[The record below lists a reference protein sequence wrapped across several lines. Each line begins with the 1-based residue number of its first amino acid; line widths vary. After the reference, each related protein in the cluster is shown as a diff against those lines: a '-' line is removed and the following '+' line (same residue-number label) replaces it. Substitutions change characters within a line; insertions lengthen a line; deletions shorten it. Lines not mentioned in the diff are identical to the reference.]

1 MSKNATG
8 NERPG
13 TFSGRAAGFHRSIPH
28 LLRRMSARGRAWKC
42 SVSPV
47 AETLLDPGISSIC
60 GLIAGCPVIGAG
72 GTHRGTQ
79 TVRLGVSLVS
89 CGAEIPPTGNNDQDQ
104 VAKEHPD
111 QPADE
116 NRPIVRFRGLPAN
129 PTDKP
134 SDEGAESGS
143 RHRIDARGKE
153 EEYSLVNC

>member
-1 MSKNATG
+1 MFRKPGGGNLIGSGNQLYMRTDCRLPCDRSRRNAP
-8 NERPG
+8 ERP
-13 TFSGRAAGFHRSIPH
+13 R
-28 LLRRMSARGRAWKC
+28 
-42 SVSPV
+42 
-47 AETLLDPGISSIC
+47 
-60 GLIAGCPVIGAG
+60 
-72 GTHRGTQ
+72 
-79 TVRLGVSLVS
+79 TVRLGVSLAS
-89 CGAEIPPTGNNDQDQ
+89 CGAKIPPTGNNDQDQ